1 MANKQPK
8 LIEMIVG
15 EIQSQNK
22 EKIDQLYID
31 LNNNEKLKREEN
43 EKHRLLSDTAETF
56 NNKVEFIY
64 MYRLLI

>member
-1 MANKQPK
+1 LANKQPK